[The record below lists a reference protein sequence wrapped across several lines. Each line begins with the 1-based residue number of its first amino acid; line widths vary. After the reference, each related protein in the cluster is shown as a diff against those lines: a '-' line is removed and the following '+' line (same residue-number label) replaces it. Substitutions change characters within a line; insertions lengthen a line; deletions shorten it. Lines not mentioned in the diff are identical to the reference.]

1 MMNIHT
7 LKTLLWGSLLTFS
20 MFSCAEGDSF
30 DYNKNV
36 VLVSGT
42 ETNPVVKFVVED
54 TPSSYA
60 VTATST
66 NKVDEDVRIKFG
78 IDNSLVEAYN
88 EAHSTNYFPVPDG
101 TVEIENQ
108 DVVIEKGKTFS
119 TPATVKVISTE
130 GLDEGRVYVIPVTIQ
145 QSEGLDV
152 LVPSKT
158 IYLQI
163 SRVLHFTSLNISN
176 PELYSNFMFSE
187 DKKLSLSNFTYE
199 IKFYSEEWHSIA
211 RMCCFS
217 SADGSRSNMLR
228 FGEAGMDVNCLQWVC
243 PTGSVP
249 SVTRFSTNRW
259 YTLSLTY
266 DGSKFTMYVDGVKD
280 AQLDGDGQ
288 PVDFQMF
295 EIGMSWTSYRYSQ
308 YFKGRIA
315 EVRVWN
321 RALTPAEL
329 QMGLCAVDPHSEG
342 LMAYWKMNEGEGYI
356 FHDSTDNGYDMDWSN
371 TCREIN
377 EGAGNTFGLDYSA
390 HVAWDADEKNE
401 CVQ

>member
-1 MMNIHT
+1 MNIHT

-78 IDNSLVEAYN
+78 IDNSLVNAYN

-228 FGEAGMDVNCLQWVC
+228 FGEIGMDLNCLQWVC

-249 SVTRFSTNRW
+249 STTRFSTNRW

-342 LMAYWKMNEGEGYI
+342 LMAYWKMNEGESYI

>member
-342 LMAYWKMNEGEGYI
+342 LMAYWKMNEGESYI

>member
-1 MMNIHT
+1 MNIHT

>member
-1 MMNIHT
+1 MNIHT

-88 EAHSTNYFPVPDG
+88 EAHSTNYYPVPDG

-243 PTGSVP
+243 PSGSVP

-342 LMAYWKMNEGEGYI
+342 LMAYWKMNEGESYI

>member
-1 MMNIHT
+1 MNIHT

-78 IDNSLVEAYN
+78 IDNSLVNAYN

-342 LMAYWKMNEGEGYI
+342 LMAYWKMNEGESYI

>member
-1 MMNIHT
+1 MNIHT

-60 VTATST
+60 VTATAT
-66 NKVDEDVRIKFG
+66 NKVEEDVKIKFA

-88 EAHSTNYFPVPDG
+88 EAHSTNYYAVPDG
-101 TVEIENQ
+101 TVEIEDA
-108 DVVIEKGKTFS
+108 DVIIEKGKTFS
-119 TPATVKVISTE
+119 TPSTVKVISTE

-145 QSEGLDV
+145 QAEGLDV

-199 IKFYSEEWHSIA
+199 IKFYSEQWHQIA
-211 RMCCFS
+211 RMCNFS

-228 FGEAGMDVNCLQWVC
+228 FGEIGMDLNCLQWVC

-249 SVTRFSTNRW
+249 STTRFSTNRW

-321 RALTPAEL
+321 RALSPAEL
-329 QMGLCAVDPHSEG
+329 QMGLCAVDPASEG
-342 LMAYWKMNEGEGYI
+342 LMAYWKMNEGEGHI
-356 FHDSTDNGYDMDWSN
+356 FYDATDNGYDMDWSN

-390 HVAWDADEKNE
+390 YVAWDADEKNE

>member
-88 EAHSTNYFPVPDG
+88 EAHSTNYYPVPDG

-342 LMAYWKMNEGEGYI
+342 LMAYWKMNEGESYI

>member
-1 MMNIHT
+1 MNIHT

-88 EAHSTNYFPVPDG
+88 EAHSTNYYPVPDG

-342 LMAYWKMNEGEGYI
+342 LMAYWKMNEGESYI

>member
-1 MMNIHT
+1 MNIHT

-78 IDNSLVEAYN
+78 IDNSLVNAYN

-249 SVTRFSTNRW
+249 SVTCFSTNRW

-342 LMAYWKMNEGEGYI
+342 LMAYWKMNEGESYI

>member
-1 MMNIHT
+1 MNIHT

-342 LMAYWKMNEGEGYI
+342 LMAYWKMNEGESYI

>member
-1 MMNIHT
+1 MNIHT

-88 EAHSTNYFPVPDG
+88 EAHSTNYYPVPDG

-199 IKFYSEEWHSIA
+199 IKFYSEYWHSIA

-342 LMAYWKMNEGEGYI
+342 LMAYWKMNEGESYI

-377 EGAGNTFGLDYSA
+377 EGAGNTFGLDYSEY
-390 HVAWDADEKNE
+390 VAWDADEKNE

>member
-1 MMNIHT
+1 
-7 LKTLLWGSLLTFS
+7 
-20 MFSCAEGDSF
+20 
-30 DYNKNV
+30 
-36 VLVSGT
+36 
-42 ETNPVVKFVVED
+42 
-54 TPSSYA
+54 
-60 VTATST
+60 
-66 NKVDEDVRIKFG
+66 
-78 IDNSLVEAYN
+78 
-88 EAHSTNYFPVPDG
+88 
-101 TVEIENQ
+101 
-108 DVVIEKGKTFS
+108 
-119 TPATVKVISTE
+119 
-130 GLDEGRVYVIPVTIQ
+130 
-145 QSEGLDV
+145 
-152 LVPSKT
+152 
-158 IYLQI
+158 
-163 SRVLHFTSLNISN
+163 
-176 PELYSNFMFSE
+176 
-187 DKKLSLSNFTYE
+187 
-199 IKFYSEEWHSIA
+199 
-211 RMCCFS
+211 MCCFS

-342 LMAYWKMNEGEGYI
+342 LMAYWKMNEGESYI

>member
-1 MMNIHT
+1 MNIHT

-88 EAHSTNYFPVPDG
+88 EAHSTNYYPVPDG

-199 IKFYSEEWHSIA
+199 IKFYSEYWHSIA

-342 LMAYWKMNEGEGYI
+342 LMAYWKMNEGESYI

>member
-1 MMNIHT
+1 MNIH
-7 LKTLLWGSLLTFS
+7 KIKAVLLGGVLAFS

-42 ETNPVVKFVVED
+42 ETSPVVKFVVED
-54 TPSSYA
+54 TPSTYA
-60 VTATST
+60 VTATAT
-66 NKVDEDVRIKFG
+66 NKVSENVNVTFA
-78 IDNSLVEAYN
+78 IDNSLVDSYN
-88 EAHSTNYFPVPDG
+88 EAHNTNYFSVPEG
-101 TVEIENQ
+101 TVTLENAET
-108 DVVIEKGKTFS
+108 VIEKGKVFS
-119 TPATVKVISTE
+119 TPATVKIISTE
-130 GLDEGRVYVIPVTIQ
+130 NLDDARVYVIPVTIQ
-145 QSEGLDV
+145 QVDGLEV
-152 LVPSKT
+152 LAPSKT

-163 SRVLHFTSLNISN
+163 SRVINFTSLNISN
-176 PELYSNFMFSE
+176 PELYSNFMFDESQ
-187 DKKLSLSNFTYE
+187 KQSLSNFTYE
-199 IKFYSEEWHSIA
+199 VKFYSEEWHSIA
-211 RMCCFS
+211 RMCNFS

-228 FGEAGMDVNCLQWVC
+228 FGEIGMDVNCLQWVC

-249 SVTRFSTNRW
+249 STTRFSTNRW

-295 EIGMSWTSYRYSQ
+295 EIGMSWTTYRYSQ

-321 RALTPAEL
+321 RALTPVEL
-329 QMGLCAVDPHSEG
+329 QMGLCAVDPASEG
-342 LMAYWKMNEGEGYI
+342 LVAYWKMNEGEGHI
-356 FHDSTDNGYDMDWSN
+356 FHDSTGNGYDMDWSN
-371 TCREIN
+371 TCREMS
-377 EGAGNTFGLDYSA
+377 EGAGNVFGLDYSQY
-390 HVAWDADEKNE
+390 VGWDADEKNT

>member
-1 MMNIHT
+1 MNIHT

-88 EAHSTNYFPVPDG
+88 EAHSTNYYPVPDG

-130 GLDEGRVYVIPVTIQ
+130 GLDEGRVYVNPVTIQ

-342 LMAYWKMNEGEGYI
+342 LMAYWKMNEGESYI

>member
-1 MMNIHT
+1 MNIHT

-199 IKFYSEEWHSIA
+199 IKFYSEYWHSIA

-342 LMAYWKMNEGEGYI
+342 LMAYWKMNEGESYI